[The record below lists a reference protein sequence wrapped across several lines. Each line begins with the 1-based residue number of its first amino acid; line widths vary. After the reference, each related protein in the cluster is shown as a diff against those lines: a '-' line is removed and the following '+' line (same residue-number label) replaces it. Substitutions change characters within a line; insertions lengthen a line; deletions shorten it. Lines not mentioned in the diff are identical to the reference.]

1 MFPEAHTWRLTMRR
15 AGFTLIELMI
25 VIAIIAIIAA
35 IAIPNLLDARKAANE
50 ANAIAFLRSYHSA
63 QNVYREQ
70 DKDGNGTLDYAQ
82 SSAQLVAADL
92 LEAPNGT
99 EESGGMTFMTAS
111 GYGFVNSA
119 DSVAT
124 SFTWSMVCS
133 PEEDNDSGSRQFSI
147 DQTGV
152 IRYTWWDN
160 FDEAP
165 TDWPAIGK

>member
-1 MFPEAHTWRLTMRR
+1 MRR

-70 DKDGNGTLDYAQ
+70 DKDGNGTLDFAN
-82 SSAQLVAADL
+82 SSGNLYDAGL
-92 LEAPNGT
+92 LNTPEQPTIAFGVMKVVV
-99 EESGGMTFMTAS
+99 GGYNVFNVLAGGQAMKSTA
-111 GYGFVNSA
+111 
-119 DSVAT
+119 
-124 SFTWSMVCS
+124 FTWSVRS
-133 PEEDNDSGSRQFSI
+133 APSEAGESGERYFFI
-147 DQTGV
+147 NQTGV
-152 IRYTWWDN
+152 IRYSLWPVAQQSA
-160 FDEAP
+160 DE